1 MGEPTPDRRPGDR
14 DHSPWNWLLIVPIVL
29 PLITT
34 FYNAS
39 SPDLLGF
46 PRFYWQ
52 QLAYILVGV
61 STTTLVY
68 RMTKRRAV
76 APRIPASRGHGEG

>member
-1 MGEPTPDRRPGDR
+1 MGDPTPARRPGDR
-14 DHSPWNWLLIVPIVL
+14 SPWNWLLLIPIVL
-29 PLITT
+29 PLVTV
-34 FYNAS
+34 FFNAE

-68 RMTKRRAV
+68 QMTKRR
-76 APRIPASRGHGEG
+76 GEG

>member
-1 MGEPTPDRRPGDR
+1 MGEPTPQRRRPG
-14 DHSPWNWLLIVPIVL
+14 DHSPWNWLLLIPIVL

-34 FYNAS
+34 FFNAE

-52 QLAYILVGV
+52 QLAYILAGV
-61 STTTLVY
+61 CTTTLVY
-68 RMTKRRAV
+68 QMTKRRNG
-76 APRIPASRGHGEG
+76 RGEG